1 LKSQFSSKYLLEA
14 RHVSRRKILVSREEL
29 WMGMGFPA
37 DMAGMDGIRRVP
49 GIGFR
54 QHIDLPAST
63 RPDVFHPLRHYSFNR
78 IRRDMLVEGRAA
90 TLALGRRKRK
100 VKSQRIRILAGKNW
114 QRYDFRYTLR
124 QTVFLKLSG
133 CAVHVNF

>member
-1 LKSQFSSKYLLEA
+1 
-14 RHVSRRKILVSREEL
+14 
-29 WMGMGFPA
+29 
-37 DMAGMDGIRRVP
+37 
-49 GIGFR
+49 
-54 QHIDLPAST
+54 
-63 RPDVFHPLRHYSFNR
+63 
-78 IRRDMLVEGRAA
+78 VEGRAA